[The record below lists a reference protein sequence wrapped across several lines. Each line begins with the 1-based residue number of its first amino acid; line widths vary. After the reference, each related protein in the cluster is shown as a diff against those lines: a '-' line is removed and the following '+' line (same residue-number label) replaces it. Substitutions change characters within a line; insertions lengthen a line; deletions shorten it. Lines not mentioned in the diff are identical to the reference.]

1 MLRKFQSLFLFS
13 LILGLGFSID
23 SRAASKSS
31 KTATPVITEVNI
43 YIPTFHR
50 RFLASLKIEKPVFYT
65 PCAPIY
71 DTIRDV
77 SLFTEY
83 PDDYDIWSDSS
94 INPYNVNLTEMK
106 DTVILNLAG
115 FTAPIAFRKVTS
127 NFGLRRGGK
136 HYGIDLKLDKG
147 DTVNS
152 VFDGVIRLTKR
163 VRGYGNLI
171 LVKHFNG
178 LETLYAHLSK
188 ILVSPG
194 DTVRAGSLIGLG
206 GSTGRSTGPHLH
218 FETRY
223 LGNVINPNDLVDFE
237 LSKVKNSIYQLSA
250 QTFDYRKE
258 FDKIRYWRIRS
269 GDTLG
274 RISMRTGIS
283 VSKLCAL
290 NRISRKTILRLGR
303 NIRYN

>member
-1 MLRKFQSLFLFS
+1 MLRKFYSIV
-13 LILGLGFSID
+13 ILAIILESGFSAD
-23 SRAASKSS
+23 SDAASKSA

-50 RFLASLKIEKPVFYT
+50 RFISSLNIERPVFAS
-65 PCAPIY
+65 PCTPIY

-106 DTVILNLAG
+106 DTVVLNLAG
-115 FTAPIAFRKVTS
+115 FNSPVAFRKVTS

-136 HYGIDLKLDKG
+136 HYGIDLKLNTG
-147 DTVNS
+147 DTVSS
-152 VFDGVIRLTKR
+152 VFDGVIRITKR

-188 ILVSPG
+188 ILVNAG

-223 LGNVINPNDLVDFE
+223 LGNVINPNDLFDFE
-237 LSKVKNSIYQLSA
+237 FSKVKNSIYQLSA

-258 FDKIRYWRIRS
+258 FDKIRYWKIRR

-274 RISMRTGIS
+274 RISLRTGVS
-283 VSKLCAL
+283 VSKLCSL
-290 NRISRKTILRLGR
+290 NGISRRTLLRLGR